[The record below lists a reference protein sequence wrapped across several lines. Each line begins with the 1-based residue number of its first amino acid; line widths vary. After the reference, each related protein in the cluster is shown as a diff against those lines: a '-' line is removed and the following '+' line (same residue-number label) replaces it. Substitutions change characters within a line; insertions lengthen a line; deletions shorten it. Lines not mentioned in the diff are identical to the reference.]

1 MVLSTE
7 MNMAQKQILEQKT
20 HAFNSQLKEK
30 QKIVSKNS
38 LEEADFLTLLV
49 TQLKTQDP
57 TKPMDDKQFI
67 GQMAQFT
74 SLKQMSAVAENLTK
88 FTKEF
93 DFTKSVSLV
102 GKEIS
107 WTDAT
112 GFERSGIVDSV
123 LMRDGLSFLK
133 SDGHEVAFKEIIQV
147 KNMPVTAGH

>member
-7 MNMAQKQILEQKT
+7 MNTAQKQILEQKS

-107 WTDAT
+107 WTDAA

-133 SDGHEVAFKEIIQV
+133 SDGHEIALKEITQV
-147 KNMPVTAGH
+147 KNMPVTAGN